1 MSLSLKAVDHI
12 FDRLMATYGND
23 FMRRWEGQD
32 ALAIKACW
40 AHELAGY
47 AGDRERML
55 PIAWA
60 LENLPEKPPN
70 VIEFRSL
77 CRRAPPPDMPRLP
90 EPKADPQRLAA
101 ELAKLA
107 PLKAAV
113 LRDGPPYPMGWARRL
128 LERHERGEK
137 VSAYPLR
144 CAREVL
150 GVAA

>member
-1 MSLSLKAVDHI
+1 
-12 FDRLMATYGND
+12 
-23 FMRRWEGQD
+23 
-32 ALAIKACW
+32 
-40 AHELAGY
+40 
-47 AGDRERML
+47 
-55 PIAWA
+55 
-60 LENLPEKPPN
+60 
-70 VIEFRSL
+70 
-77 CRRAPPPDMPRLP
+77 MPRLP

-113 LRDGPPYPMGWARRL
+113 LRDGPPDPMGWARRL